1 MPVLQVGVSHRRA
14 SLDLLERLAI
24 PDGDLPKAYRRL
36 ADDPD
41 VREAVLLS
49 TCNRVEIY
57 ADVASYHAGSIAL
70 RRFLWGVSEVSPG
83 ELAGALST
91 RYEGQAVEH
100 LFLVAAGMDSM
111 VLGEPQILGQVREA
125 HRRAEEEGT
134 SGPLVAAV
142 FRAAV
147 RAGRRVRSEA
157 GLGAPPAAVI
167 GAGLDEAELRL
178 GLPLRGRPA
187 AVVGA
192 GRMAGLAAEA
202 LQARGA
208 GPIHVVN
215 RTPSRA
221 ASLAARVDG
230 RAFGL
235 DRLGEVL
242 RDVEMAVLCTAAP
255 GVVVTVGHARA
266 ALTARAAG
274 RRQALFLID
283 LAVPRN
289 ADPEVRG
296 VDGVGVAD
304 IDDLRDRLRG
314 AGPGAPVA
322 DLQRAHAI
330 IGEET
335 RRFED
340 RQDAAR
346 LAPLIRALRASGERA
361 AAAELRRA
369 GPFLSRLE
377 PEERAAVEALARSLV
392 AKLLHTPTVRVKELS
407 GRGRGDAAARA
418 LADLFGVEYPPG
430 V

>member
-1 MPVLQVGVSHRRA
+1 MPILQIGVSHRRA
-14 SLDLLERLAI
+14 PLDLLERMAFAE
-24 PDGDLPKAYRRL
+24 GDLPKAYRRL
-36 ADDPD
+36 ADDPE

-57 ADVASYHAGSIAL
+57 ADVVSYHAGSMAL
-70 RRFLWGVSEVSPG
+70 RRFLSAASEVSPG
-83 ELAGALST
+83 ELTGALST
-91 RYEGQAVEH
+91 RYEEQAVEH

-125 HRRAEEEGT
+125 HRHAEEEGT
-134 SGPLVAAV
+134 SGPVVAAV

-157 GLGAPPAAVI
+157 GLGAPPAAFI

-178 GLPLRGRPA
+178 GFPLRGRPV

-192 GRMAGLAAEA
+192 GRMASLAADA
-202 LQARGA
+202 LRARGA

-221 ASLAARVDG
+221 AALAARVQG
-230 RAFGL
+230 RPFGL
-235 DRLGEVL
+235 DRLGDVL
-242 RDVEMAVLCTAAP
+242 RDVEVAVLCTAAP
-255 GVVVTVGHARA
+255 GVVVTGAHARA
-266 ALTARAAG
+266 ALTG
-274 RRQALFLID
+274 RRRALFLID
-283 LAVPRN
+283 LAMPRN

-304 IDDLRDRLRG
+304 IDDLRERLRG
-314 AGPGAPVA
+314 EGSGVPVA
-322 DLQRAHAI
+322 DLERARAI

-346 LAPLIRALRASGERA
+346 LAPLIRALHASGEQA

-369 GPFLSRLE
+369 GPLLSRLE
-377 PEERAAVEALARSLV
+377 PEEREAVEALARGLV
-392 AKLLHTPTVRVKELS
+392 AKLLHTPTVRVKELTA
-407 GRGRGDAAARA
+407 RGRGDAAART
-418 LADLFGVEYPPG
+418 LADLFGVEYPPDI
-430 V
+430 